1 MASLDIGTSKAAVI
15 IAEMDSFGVQRTIG
29 IGTGFH
35 NGLHRGTVSDADA
48 VVKAVVEAVI
58 KAERMAQVTMP
69 PAVVGIPGSLC
80 SSFAASGT
88 VTISRSNHR
97 VQSED
102 VERVLGAAEAVA
114 IPPGRR
120 VIHRFVRAFRLDGR
134 HLEGQPLGLI
144 GRRLEVDVQ
153 FVTAAL
159 PALEELIHCLEQA
172 GVKIGEVMV
181 QCLATADMVLA
192 PSHRKL
198 GVVLVDLGAGLTDV
212 VVFRK
217 GHLRHMACLPIGID
231 NFIRDLAIGLSISP
245 AEAEDLV
252 RGLGCNPDPNSFE
265 DFPESCQDNG
275 DAKTQFLHQYNEI
288 FMARAEE
295 IWQLVRSQVAK
306 VGGANLQAGV
316 RMVGG
321 GVMVPGLADLGSG
334 VLHLPV
340 DATLPVEM
348 KELPEVGQNPAY
360 IAAVGLVRHR
370 TMPLLALSEA
380 HESVPAFWAVLW
392 QKVRDWLKF

>member
-1 MASLDIGTSKAAVI
+1 LGVTQLAGEHLVASLDIGTSKAAVI

-144 GRRLEVDVQ
+144 GRRLEVD
-153 FVTAAL
+153 
-159 PALEELIHCLEQA
+159 
-172 GVKIGEVMV
+172 
-181 QCLATADMVLA
+181 
-192 PSHRKL
+192 
-198 GVVLVDLGAGLTDV
+198 
-212 VVFRK
+212 
-217 GHLRHMACLPIGID
+217 
-231 NFIRDLAIGLSISP
+231 
-245 AEAEDLV
+245 
-252 RGLGCNPDPNSFE
+252 
-265 DFPESCQDNG
+265 
-275 DAKTQFLHQYNEI
+275 
-288 FMARAEE
+288 
-295 IWQLVRSQVAK
+295 
-306 VGGANLQAGV
+306 
-316 RMVGG
+316 
-321 GVMVPGLADLGSG
+321 
-334 VLHLPV
+334 
-340 DATLPVEM
+340 ATLPVEM